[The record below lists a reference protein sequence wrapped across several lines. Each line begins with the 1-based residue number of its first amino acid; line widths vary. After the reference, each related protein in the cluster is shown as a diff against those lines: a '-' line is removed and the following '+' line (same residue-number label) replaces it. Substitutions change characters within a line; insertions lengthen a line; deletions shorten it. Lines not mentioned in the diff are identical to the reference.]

1 MRLEF
6 ILIMVVTALILRS
19 FSKSKYYDFFLAL
32 VGICILFL
40 LQPVTSVRYLNFW
53 LPSIAIGLVIFS
65 WLVITPRDQ
74 RSNGQTV
81 NFFIFSLVLVQ
92 IFSLIRYTGWSPLV
106 NLASPPFQVMFI
118 SLILF
123 SAVFLFMTTRRDRKS
138 VNYFFYASLLTL
150 ITVVFIVQKSPTLNQ
165 ALIKILRGFTGQSI
179 STITF
184 NSIQWFGISYI
195 LFRLLHTILDWKNGR
210 LVATSL
216 PEYFNY
222 VLFFPTLSA
231 GPIDRLD
238 RFHKDYKN
246 YSGNPTIQNDLII
259 GGKRILT
266 GIFKKFVIADN
277 LALIAMNSTN
287 ISLVKNTSWLWLLLY
302 AYAFQLFFDFAGYS
316 DIAIGI
322 GKILGINVPENFDT
336 PYLKQNLTL
345 FWNSW
350 HMTLTKWVQ
359 SYVFNPLSRKLRSSY
374 PKLSP
379 RIGLLIGQV
388 VTMVFIG
395 LWHGI
400 STNFIIWGLWHA
412 LGLFVSNQITLIIR
426 KRNYSN
432 QTRQGKIFLKV
443 IGTFLTFNY
452 VALGWVWFAFSDTLL
467 SVQTIM
473 RLFGRS

>member
-1 MRLEF
+1 MRLEI
-6 ILIMVVTALILRS
+6 ILILVIAALILRL
-19 FSKSKYYDFFLAL
+19 FSKSQYYDFSLAL
-32 VGICILFL
+32 VGVCLLYL

-53 LPSIAIGLVIFS
+53 LPSILIGLVIFS
-65 WLVITPRDQ
+65 WLVITPRDH
-74 RSNGQTV
+74 RLNRQTV
-81 NFFIFSLVLVQ
+81 YFFIFTLILVQ
-92 IFSLIRYTGWSPLV
+92 IFSLIRYTGWSLFV
-106 NLASPPFQVMFI
+106 NLISPPFQVMFT

-123 SAVFLFMTTRRDRKS
+123 SAIFLFMTIRRDQKS
-138 VNYFFYASLLTL
+138 VSYFFIACLLALFTVIFITL
-150 ITVVFIVQKSPTLNQ
+150 KSQYLNQ
-165 ALIKILRGFTGQSI
+165 ALIKVLRGFTGQSI
-179 STITF
+179 SSVTF
-184 NSIQWFGISYI
+184 SNIQWFGLSYI
-195 LFRLLHTILDWKNGR
+195 LFRLLHTLLDWKNGR
-210 LVATSL
+210 LVTSNL

-246 YSGNPTIQNDLII
+246 LLVNSTKQDDLII
-259 GGKRILT
+259 GGKRILI

-277 LALIAMNSTN
+277 LALISMNSTN
-287 ISLVKNTSWLWLLLY
+287 IVQVKNTPWLWLLLY

-322 GKILGINVPENFDT
+322 GKILGINVPENFDA
-336 PYLKQNLTL
+336 PYLKQNLSL

-359 SYVFNPLSRKLRSSY
+359 SYIFNPLSRKLRSSR

-400 STNFIIWGLWHA
+400 STNFVIWGLWHA
-412 LGLFVSNQITLIIR
+412 LGLFVSNQLTLSFR
-426 KRNYSN
+426 KKNCFN
-432 QTRQGKIFLKV
+432 QTKGGKIFAKV

-467 SVQTIM
+467 SAQTIM
-473 RLFGRS
+473 KLFGRS

>member
-1 MRLEF
+1 
-6 ILIMVVTALILRS
+6 
-19 FSKSKYYDFFLAL
+19 
-32 VGICILFL
+32 
-40 LQPVTSVRYLNFW
+40 
-53 LPSIAIGLVIFS
+53 
-65 WLVITPRDQ
+65 
-74 RSNGQTV
+74 
-81 NFFIFSLVLVQ
+81 
-92 IFSLIRYTGWSPLV
+92 
-106 NLASPPFQVMFI
+106 
-118 SLILF
+118 
-123 SAVFLFMTTRRDRKS
+123 
-138 VNYFFYASLLTL
+138 
-150 ITVVFIVQKSPTLNQ
+150 
-165 ALIKILRGFTGQSI
+165 
-179 STITF
+179 
-184 NSIQWFGISYI
+184 
-195 LFRLLHTILDWKNGR
+195 
-210 LVATSL
+210 
-216 PEYFNY
+216 
-222 VLFFPTLSA
+222 
-231 GPIDRLD
+231 
-238 RFHKDYKN
+238 
-246 YSGNPTIQNDLII
+246 
-259 GGKRILT
+259 
-266 GIFKKFVIADN
+266 VIADN